1 MVQANNDFGS
11 SWDVATG
18 LANQVINSSSPF
30 VLLVGGTSLTT
41 IAAAP
46 FDPTIASDPSGAAS
60 LYGLAMSGDAAAL
73 WRLVEGGLTK
83 LPSAAS
89 GTEASQNT
97 FLEAVW
103 NSWVITNGH
112 RTPKLGASD
121 GGVDTTQPTPWYQT
135 AFGLAPTSA
144 NPGHATGRG
153 APMSRPIRAATC
165 SMLRP
170 MAISPRS
177 GPTRGPAPPRRSGHR

>member
-1 MVQANNDFGS
+1 MTWRS
-11 SWDVATG
+11 
-18 LANQVINSSSPF
+18 
-30 VLLVGGTSLTT
+30 
-41 IAAAP
+41 
-46 FDPTIASDPSGAAS
+46 
-60 LYGLAMSGDAAAL
+60 L

-121 GGVDTTQPTPWYQT
+121 GGVDTSQPTPWYQT
-135 AFGLAPTSA
+135 AFGLAPTSV

-153 APMSRPIRAATC
+153 APDVSADSGGNMFYAAPHRAT
-165 SMLRP
+165 
-170 MAISPRS
+170 
-177 GPTRGPAPPRRSGHR
+177 